1 MIHKTVILSEKRN
14 IRGCVMLL
22 GGFDGLHVGHRLL
35 LARAKEYGLTV
46 GVMSI
51 VGGKDGRLFDFS
63 ERERIFK
70 SAGIDFAVEFSFD
83 KIKELSPKDF
93 VEILE
98 GRFAP
103 SVYVCGEDFR
113 FGKGAEGTAQG
124 LAALTSAKVDVL
136 PLLEL
141 DGEKV
146 SSSAIKRLLADGEL
160 EKANA
165 LLGVPFTLSGTVIR
179 GKKLGRTIGF
189 PTANFIY
196 PKGKFC
202 LPHGVY
208 KTQVS
213 VDGEKYFAIT
223 NCGVQPTVNGTHV
236 YVETHIVGFSGDLY
250 GQYLTVCFLQKIREI
265 RRFEN
270 VEELRKQLEQDLES
284 VKND

>member
-1 MIHKTVILSEKRN
+1 MFKTVILSEKRN

-51 VGGKDGRLFDFS
+51 VGGKDDRLFDFS
-63 ERERIFK
+63 EREEIFEL
-70 SAGIDFAVEFSFD
+70 AGIDFAVEFSFD
-83 KIKELSPKDF
+83 EIKELSPQEF
-93 VEILE
+93 VAILE

-124 LAALTSAKVDVL
+124 LQALTNAKVDVL

-146 SSSAIKRLLADGEL
+146 SSSAIKKLLAQGEL
-160 EKANA
+160 TKANA
-165 LLGVPFTLSGTVIR
+165 LLGVPFSLSGTVIR
-179 GKKLGRTIGF
+179 GKRLGRTIGF

-196 PKGKFC
+196 PKGKFS
-202 LPHGVY
+202 LPYGVY
-208 KTQVS
+208 KTQVK
-213 VDGEKYFAIT
+213 VDGERYLAIT
-223 NCGVQPTVNGTHV
+223 NCGSQPTFDGTHV
-236 YVETHIVGFSGDLY
+236 CVETHIVGFSGDLY
-250 GQYLTVCFLQKIREI
+250 GQLLTVEFLQKIREI

-270 VEELRKQLEQDLES
+270 VEELQKQLQRDLKEIR
-284 VKND
+284 